1 VIPQSFIQDL
11 LNRIDITE
19 IIGRHVQLKKAG
31 ANFVGLCPF
40 HNEKSPSFT
49 VSPTKQFFH
58 CFGCS
63 AHGSA
68 IGFLM
73 EHTGLSYVEA
83 IRDLAHSVGMS
94 VPTSDP
100 SPSNATPQAASQPLL
115 QVMQEA
121 SNYYRQQ
128 LKTSA
133 LAIHYLKNRGLS
145 GEIAAHF
152 GLGYAPA
159 GWQNLEQIFG
169 PYQPNTATTH
179 ALLAAG
185 LIIEKQTEQQSVRHY
200 DRFRQRIL
208 FPIRNIK
215 GQIIAFG
222 GRILDTGEPKY
233 LNSPETP
240 LFSKSHELYGLFEAR
255 TAIREKK
262 FILVTEGY
270 MDVVT
275 LAQFGFHNAVAT
287 LGTAC
292 TAHHIQK
299 LLRQTDRLIFAF
311 DGDTAGQRAARR
323 AMETCLPY
331 LSDSK
336 RIEFLLLAEQHD
348 PDSFLR
354 EKGAQAFTQAIA
366 QAIPLSQFLLQSISE
381 GLALSQ
387 PEGRAQL
394 LYEAKPLLQAMP
406 SNALRI
412 QIMHSLAGLT
422 KNTYQELE
430 TLCKL
435 GPGTA
440 SPAPRYKVKR
450 LPPTPLEKQL
460 LRLLLRFPELVTE
473 LDTTA
478 RTTLTQGF
486 RSEYSELLNN
496 LLHYC
501 DTYPA
506 NFAGL
511 SEYLAPLPFMQLY
524 VELQQEMMALEISLD
539 AAKNEL
545 SDAIAKL
552 EISLLKQEQNTLI
565 TRIQAGQAN
574 EAEYARYRTLTER
587 IRNG

>member
-1 VIPQSFIQDL
+1 MIPQSFIQDL

-19 IIGRHVQLKKAG
+19 VIGRHVQLRKAG

-40 HNEKSPSFT
+40 HSEKSPSFT

-73 EHTGLSYVEA
+73 EHNGLSYVEA
-83 IRDLAHSVGMS
+83 IRDLAHSVGMT
-94 VPTSDP
+94 VPASDNNL
-100 SPSNATPQAASQPLL
+100 SGATPHTTSQPLA

-121 SNYYRQQ
+121 CHYYRQQ
-128 LKTSA
+128 LKASP
-133 LAIHYLKNRGLS
+133 LAIQYLKNRGLS

-152 GLGYAPA
+152 ALGYAPEA
-159 GWQNLEQIFG
+159 WQNLAQVFG
-169 PYQPNTATTH
+169 PYQKNSTTTH
-179 ALLAAG
+179 SLLGAG
-185 LIIEKQTEQQSVRHY
+185 LIVEKHTEHNEIRHY

-222 GRILDTGEPKY
+222 GRILDSGEPKY
-233 LNSPETP
+233 LNSPETA

-262 FILVTEGY
+262 FVLVTEGY

-275 LAQFGFHNAVAT
+275 LAQFGFNNAVAT

-292 TAHHIQK
+292 TTHHIQK

-311 DGDTAGQRAARR
+311 DGDVAGQRAARR
-323 AMETCLPY
+323 AMETCLPH

-336 RIEFLLLAEQHD
+336 RIAFLLLAEQHD
-348 PDSFLR
+348 PDSFIR
-354 EKGAQAFTQAIA
+354 EKGVPAFEQAIA
-366 QAIPLSQFLLQSISE
+366 NAMPLSQFLLQSISQE
-381 GLALSQ
+381 INLNQL
-387 PEGRAQL
+387 EGRAQL
-394 LYEAKPLLQAMP
+394 LFEAKPLLQAIP
-406 SNALRI
+406 ANALRM
-412 QIMHSLAGLT
+412 QIIHSLAGLT
-422 KNTYQELE
+422 KNTYHEIE

-435 GPGTA
+435 DSSTLS
-440 SPAPRYKVKR
+440 SPPKYKIKR
-450 LPPTPLEKQL
+450 LPPTPLEKQI
-460 LRLLLRFPELVTE
+460 LRLLLRFPELVTH
-473 LDTTA
+473 LDTQA
-478 RTTLTQGF
+478 RAVLVQGC
-486 RSEYSELLNN
+486 RTEYTELLSN

-524 VELQQEMMALEISLD
+524 AELQQEMMTFDISLD

-545 SDAIAKL
+545 IDAIAKL
-552 EISLLKQEQNTLI
+552 DIFILKQEQNALI
-565 TRIQAGQAN
+565 ARIQTGKAN
-574 EAEYARYRTLTER
+574 ETEYARYRTLTER

>member
-1 VIPQSFIQDL
+1 MIPQSFIQDL

-19 IIGRHVQLKKAG
+19 VIGRHVQLKKAG
-31 ANFVGLCPF
+31 ANLVGLCPF

-73 EHTGLSYVEA
+73 EHDGLSYVEA

-94 VPTSDP
+94 VPASDNNLSHAMP
-100 SPSNATPQAASQPLL
+100 HATSQPLL
-115 QVMQEA
+115 QITQEA

-128 LKTSA
+128 LKTSP
-133 LAIHYLKNRGLS
+133 LAIQYLKNRGLS

-152 GLGYAPA
+152 ALGYAPD
-159 GWQNLEQIFG
+159 GWQNLAQIFG
-169 PYQPNTATTH
+169 LYQKNAATTN
-179 ALLAAG
+179 ALLTAG
-185 LIIEKQTEQQSVRHY
+185 LIIEKHTEQNTVRHY

-222 GRILDTGEPKY
+222 GRILDAGEPKY

-262 FILVTEGY
+262 FVLVTEGY

-275 LAQFGFHNAVAT
+275 LAQFGFSNAVAT

-292 TAHHIQK
+292 TTNHIQK

-311 DGDTAGQRAARR
+311 DGDIAGQRAARR
-323 AMETCLPY
+323 AMETCLPH

-336 RIEFLLLAEQHD
+336 RIEFLLLTEQHD
-348 PDSFLR
+348 PDSFVR
-354 EKGAQAFTQAIA
+354 EKGTQAFAQAIEN
-366 QAIPLSQFLLQSISE
+366 AIPLSQFLLQSISE
-381 GLALSQ
+381 GLNLSQ
-387 PEGRAQL
+387 SEGRAQL
-394 LYEAKPLLQAMP
+394 LFEAKPFLQAMP
-406 SNALRI
+406 TNALRI

-422 KNTYQELE
+422 KNTYQEIE

-435 GPGTA
+435 GAATTSR
-440 SPAPRYKVKR
+440 SPQYKIKR
-450 LPPTPLEKQL
+450 LPPTPLEKQV
-460 LRLLLRFPELVTE
+460 LRLLLRFPELVAHLDTPARATLIQGCRAEYTE
-473 LDTTA
+473 L
-478 RTTLTQGF
+478 LG
-486 RSEYSELLNN
+486 N

-524 VELQQEMMALEISLD
+524 VELQQEMMTLDISLE

-545 SDAIAKL
+545 IDAIAKL
-552 EISLLKQEQNTLI
+552 EVFILKQEQNALI
-565 TRIQAGQAN
+565 TRIQTGNAN
-574 EAEYARYRTLTER
+574 ETEYARYRTLTER

>member
-1 VIPQSFIQDL
+1 MIPQSFIQDL

-19 IIGRHVQLKKAG
+19 VIGRHVQLRKAG

-49 VSPTKQFFH
+49 VSPSKQFFH

-73 EHTGLSYVEA
+73 EHSGLSYVEA
-83 IRDLAHSVGMS
+83 IRDLAHSVGMN
-94 VPTSDP
+94 VPTSDNN
-100 SPSNATPQAASQPLL
+100 SPGATPPPPSQPLV

-121 SNYYRQQ
+121 CNYYRQQ
-128 LKTSA
+128 LKA
-133 LAIHYLKNRGLS
+133 NPLAIQYLKNRGLS

-152 GLGYAPA
+152 ALGYAPE
-159 GWQNLEQIFG
+159 GWQNLVQVFG
-169 PYQPNTATTH
+169 PYQKNTATTH
-179 ALLAAG
+179 SLLAAG
-185 LIIEKQTEQQSVRHY
+185 LIIEKHTEQNEVRHY

-222 GRILDTGEPKY
+222 GRILDAGEPKY
-233 LNSPETP
+233 LNSPETT

-255 TAIREKK
+255 TAIRDKK
-262 FILVTEGY
+262 FVLVTEGY

-275 LAQFGFHNAVAT
+275 LAQFGFNNAVAT

-292 TAHHIQK
+292 TTYHIQK
-299 LLRQTDRLIFAF
+299 LLRQTDHLIFAF
-311 DGDTAGQRAARR
+311 DGDMAGQRAARR
-323 AMETCLPY
+323 AMETCLPH
-331 LSDSK
+331 LSDNK
-336 RIEFLLLAEQHD
+336 RIAFLLLAEQHD
-348 PDSFLR
+348 PDSFIR
-354 EKGAQAFTQAIA
+354 EKGVPAFEQAVANA
-366 QAIPLSQFLLQSISE
+366 MPLSQFLLHSISQ
-381 GLALSQ
+381 GINLNQ

-394 LYEAKPLLQAMP
+394 LFEAKPLLQAIP
-406 SNALRI
+406 ANALRL
-412 QIMHSLAGLT
+412 QIIHSLAGLT
-422 KNTYQELE
+422 KNTYHEIE

-435 GPGTA
+435 DSSTL
-440 SPAPRYKVKR
+440 SSRSQYKIKR
-450 LPPTPLEKQL
+450 LPPTPLEKQI
-460 LRLLLRFPELVTE
+460 LRLLLRFPELVTH
-473 LDTTA
+473 LDTQA
-478 RTTLTQGF
+478 RTALIQGC
-486 RSEYSELLNN
+486 RTEYTELLSN

-524 VELQQEMMALEISLD
+524 AELQQEMMTFDISLD

-545 SDAIAKL
+545 IDAIAKL
-552 EISLLKQEQNTLI
+552 DIFILKQEQNALI
-565 TRIQAGQAN
+565 ARIQTGNAN
-574 EAEYARYRTLTER
+574 ETEYARYRTLTER